1 MIVRTFI
8 HVDGPGNAGKTTLIE
23 HLLRTFDGFALV
35 ARCHRA
41 DNLKAPQETRPARN
55 VELRRYREAGADDA
69 VRYRFPA
76 SHAEDESFF
85 LTDLMED
92 YSDAVILEGDKP
104 MPHVDLS
111 VYVAEPF
118 QEGAALLVRKV
129 RDRAREEAEK
139 IDAVER
145 LLDEPRGVAEIL
157 EQTLGREMGPLLL
170 TLNPVKLGELRDQ
183 LMAGVEKAR
192 RASPPAPTEHWAIAD
207 GYAGIERAQV
217 VVVNVRH
224 QGLQGRAEAMLA
236 DLRRLRKDDEV
247 FDDVLAP
254 FGKRT
259 PITAV
264 AAVLSDPRH
273 PGTRKAITRIKR
285 SMSGDS

>member
-1 MIVRTFI
+1 MTCRTFI
-8 HVDGPGNAGKTTLIE
+8 QVDGPRNAGKTTLIE

-41 DNLKAPQETRPARN
+41 DSLRAPQETRPARN

-76 SHAEDESFF
+76 SPVEDDSFF
-85 LTDLMED
+85 LTDLMDD
-92 YSDAVILEGDKP
+92 YSDTVILEGDRP
-104 MPHVDLS
+104 MPYVDLS

-118 QEGAALLVRKV
+118 QEGAALLVREV

-145 LLDEPRGVAEIL
+145 LLDGPGGVAKIL
-157 EQTLGREMGPLLL
+157 EQTLGRELGPLLSL
-170 TLNPVKLGELRDQ
+170 YPGDLDDLRDQ
-183 LMAGVEKAR
+183 LLAGVEKAR

-207 GYAGIERAQV
+207 GYTGIERAQV

-224 QGLQGRAEAMLA
+224 QGQWGQAEAMLA

-264 AAVLSDPRH
+264 AAVLSDPRD
-273 PGTRKAITRIKR
+273 PGTRKAITRLRRIR
-285 SMSGDS
+285 GA

>member
-1 MIVRTFI
+1 MTCRTFI
-8 HVDGPGNAGKTTLIE
+8 QVDGPGNAGKTTLIE
-23 HLLRTFDGFALV
+23 HLLRTFEGFALV

-41 DNLKAPQETRPARN
+41 DSLKAPQETRPARN

-76 SHAEDESFF
+76 SHAEDDSFF
-85 LTDLMED
+85 LTDLLED
-92 YSDAVILEGDKP
+92 YSDTVILEGDRP
-104 MPHVDLS
+104 MPYVDLS

-139 IDAVER
+139 IDSVER
-145 LLDEPRGVAEIL
+145 LLDEPGGVAKIL
-157 EQTLGREMGPLLL
+157 EQTLGRELGPLLSL
-170 TLNPVKLGELRDQ
+170 YPGDLDDLRDQ
-183 LMAGVEKAR
+183 LLAGVEKAR

-207 GYAGIERAQV
+207 GYTGIERAQV

-224 QGLQGRAEAMLA
+224 QGQWGQAEAMLA

-264 AAVLSDPRH
+264 AAVLSDPRD
-273 PGTRKAITRIKR
+273 PGTRKAITRLRRIR
-285 SMSGDS
+285 GA